1 MFYLLYKKE
10 NITSFAAIKE
20 FAKQN
25 NIKKIGHSGTL
36 DPFAKGL
43 LLVATDEDTKLLD
56 YLKSKTKIYVAKIK
70 FGTQTDTYD
79 LTGKIINTSDKTI
92 YQNDLLNIKEWFLKQ
107 KIQKPPIYSAK
118 KINGKKAYEYA
129 RENKTISLKNQ
140 NIEIKDIEIINF
152 NIFEQTLTIKIK
164 VSNGTYIR
172 SLAND
177 LGLYLNTYSHLLE
190 LERIEISELNI
201 SLLKNKLFAKINDSL
216 KFNLDFLDLS
226 NNEIKEL
233 KKGKSIHIKRVNN
246 NSYLLRDKLDTT
258 IILGIIQI
266 NNNECK
272 VVKLF
277 GNRLLKY

>member
-56 YLKSKTKIYVAKIK
+56 YLKSKTKIYAAKIK

-140 NIEIKDIEIINF
+140 NIEIKEIEIINF

-190 LERIEISELNI
+190 LERIEISGLNI

-246 NSYLLRDKLDTT
+246 NLYLLRDKLDTT